1 VRIVLDARYR
11 DTRSGAV
18 SYLSNLVPGLLAAGS
33 DHEFVLL
40 RSAGQPRAFDA
51 PCEEVLVPDRS
62 PGAQAI
68 HDQLVLPRLLRR
80 LGADAYHPLKYLGT
94 MFPSCLQ
101 VTTAHAITEDYEGS
115 FPISAR
121 EAIYWRHMGRR
132 IIRRSA
138 AVIAVSGYIRRFLI
152 DRIGVSRERIIVV
165 PNGVDGRF
173 RQLADDSATGRGPE
187 RNPYLLTVGNIFPV
201 KNFLVAVRVLAA
213 LAPAFPRL
221 RLRMA
226 GGTDHP
232 YFQQVKAAAVQ
243 AGVADRIDFL
253 GYVEPDQL
261 VPLMNRATVLLMPS
275 LTEGCPVTLLE
286 AMACGTPTVASA
298 RGGIPE
304 VGGDAVIL
312 VDEPTDVDGWVEAT
326 RRTLQDDAGRRRL
339 GRAALAR
346 SARFT
351 WTETVNRTLDVYDAL
366 ERDGSLRSITSGP
379 SPAGSGRGSG

>member
-1 VRIVLDARYR
+1 VRIVLDARHR
-11 DTRSGAV
+11 GTRSGAV
-18 SYLSNLVPGLLAAGS
+18 SYLGNLVPGLLAAGS
-33 DHEFVLL
+33 HHEFVLL
-40 RSAGQPRAFDA
+40 RAAGQPRTFDA
-51 PCEEVLVPDRS
+51 LCEEVLMPDRS

-68 HDQLVLPRLLRR
+68 HDQLMLPRLLRR

-138 AVIAVSGYIRRFLI
+138 AVIAVSGFIRRFLI
-152 DRIGVSRERIIVV
+152 DRIGVSSERIVVV

-173 RQLADDSATGRGPE
+173 RRLADESATGSGPE
-187 RNPYLLTVGNIFPV
+187 TRPYLLTVGNIFPV
-201 KNFLVAVRVLAA
+201 KNFLMAVRVLTA
-213 LAPAFPRL
+213 LAPEFPTL

-226 GGTDHP
+226 GGTGDP
-232 YFQQVKAAAVQ
+232 YFQQVKAAAQ
-243 AGVADRIDFL
+243 RAGVVDRIDCL
-253 GYVEPDQL
+253 GYVDPGQL

-312 VDEPTDVDGWVEAT
+312 VDDPMDLEGWVEAT
-326 RRTLQDDAGRRRL
+326 RRILQDDAGRRRL
-339 GRAALAR
+339 GRVALAR
-346 SARFT
+346 SARYN
-351 WTETVNRTLDVYDAL
+351 WDVTVSRTLDVYNAL
-366 ERDGSLRSITSGP
+366 ERDGSLRSLTPGP
-379 SPAGSGRGSG
+379 SPAGSARGSE